1 MREQRAQIGEKQ
13 RVYAFVFSKK
23 TQNRSSRNIKHRPE
37 VKVVEKEAQKI
48 LSIFKE
54 NNVGYQLYEHEP
66 VYTSQQAAA
75 VRGVELKT
83 GCKSMLLKTKA
94 GKFLIA
100 NLAADRKIDL
110 KKLEKIV
117 GDKLSFATKDAVLQ
131 ATNCETGSVPPF
143 GNLFGLPTFLDE
155 SVMENSFVNFN
166 IGTLTKSVK
175 ISKQDL
181 LRIMEPKIAD
191 FSKASNQENHFP

>member
-1 MREQRAQIGEKQ
+1 
-13 RVYAFVFSKK
+13 
-23 TQNRSSRNIKHRPE
+23 
-37 VKVVEKEAQKI
+37 VEKEAQKI
-48 LSIFKE
+48 LNIFKE

-66 VYTSQQAAA
+66 VYTSQQAAT

-100 NLAADRKIDL
+100 NLASDRKIDL
-110 KKLEKIV
+110 KKLEKIAD
-117 GDKLSFATKDAVLQ
+117 DKLRFATKEEVLQ
-131 ATNCETGSVPPF
+131 ATNCEPGSVPPF
-143 GNLFGLPTFLDE
+143 GKLFGIPTYLDE
-155 SVMENSFVNFN
+155 SILENDFVNFN

-191 FSKASNQENHFP
+191 FSKANKQENHFP